1 MNITI
6 LNSKPLPHLLD
17 KNISQFLDKL
27 ANIPYKI
34 DVAQYKTDAKDG
46 WQFLYIQLTDIL
58 REFPIIKVGKT
69 VKNLLDFE
77 KYDQTKDPYADK

>member
-1 MNITI
+1 MNINI

-46 WQFLYIQLTDIL
+46 W
-58 REFPIIKVGKT
+58 
-69 VKNLLDFE
+69 
-77 KYDQTKDPYADK
+77 